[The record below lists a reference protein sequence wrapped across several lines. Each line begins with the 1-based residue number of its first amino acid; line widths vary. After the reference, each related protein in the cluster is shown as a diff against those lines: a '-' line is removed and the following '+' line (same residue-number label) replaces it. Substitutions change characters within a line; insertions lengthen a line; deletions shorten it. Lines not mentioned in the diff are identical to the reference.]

1 MKIEVGKEYKTRGG
15 YMATVIYELS
25 GNDKLF
31 PFVVCIKYSDGEE
44 QSITV
49 TRQGRKW
56 EHDLSPDDL
65 VSPAPKKINV
75 SAWANVCPSGVS
87 ILYESKDHADACASK
102 SRIACK
108 RIEFEVEEGEGL

>member
-15 YMATVIYELS
+15 QTML
-25 GNDKLF
+25 
-31 PFVVCIKYSDGEE
+31 VVYKSQVGKEFQFLAINKEDDDDAYWYTDDGRLYQFIEDDE
-44 QSITV
+44 
-49 TRQGRKW
+49 
-56 EHDLSPDDL
+56 DL

-87 ILYESKDHADACASK
+87 ILYESKDHADACASD